1 MHPPGGPEMR
11 NSPCLRRAVISN
23 VLHLRPTTKWM
34 GLPAVLLG
42 GIALL
47 SSMGEG
53 AAQWPMQSRGLA
65 LARQRCAECHAVERG
80 MKASP
85 IADAPTFGRIANT
98 KGMTARFL
106 SVEIR
111 RAHEIMPDMRLSGF
125 ERREI
130 IAYILSL
137 RGAN

>member
-1 MHPPGGPEMR
+1 MR
-11 NSPCLRRAVISN
+11 NSRCLRPAAISN
-23 VLHLRPTTKWM
+23 VLDFRSTMNLM
-34 GLPAVLLG
+34 GLLAVLLG
-42 GIALL
+42 GIAVLL
-47 SSMGEG
+47 SIGEG
-53 AAQWPMQSRGLA
+53 AAQWPMQSRGLS

-80 MKASP
+80 MRASP
-85 IADAPTFGRIANT
+85 IEDAPTFGRIANSR
-98 KGMTARFL
+98 GMTARYL